1 MSCFITIEFLSLTFN
16 FKQNFRAFTVITQ
29 HSVIEHS
36 NKILHSAANFDTG
49 ADEATSIID

>member
-1 MSCFITIEFLSLTFN
+1 MSCFITIDFLSLTFN
-16 FKQNFRAFTVITQ
+16 FKQLYRAFTAITQ

-36 NKILHSAANFDTG
+36 NKILHSTANFDTG

>member
-16 FKQNFRAFTVITQ
+16 FKQHFRAFTAKTQ
-29 HSVIEHS
+29 YSVIEHS
-36 NKILHSAANFDTG
+36 NKILHSTANFDTG

>member
-16 FKQNFRAFTVITQ
+16 FKQHFRAFTAITQ

-36 NKILHSAANFDTG
+36 NKILHSTANFDTG
-49 ADEATSIID
+49 AGEATSIID

>member
-1 MSCFITIEFLSLTFN
+1 MSCFVTTEFLSLTFN
-16 FKQNFRAFTVITQ
+16 FKQHFRAFTAITQ

-36 NKILHSAANFDTG
+36 NKILHSTANFDTG

>member
-16 FKQNFRAFTVITQ
+16 VKQHFKAFTAITQ

-36 NKILHSAANFDTG
+36 NKILQSTANFDTG